1 MKRMVEGGTFAQL
14 ACLYWRIMGMDW
26 MLPKLKWW
34 YNISSI
40 AMRNNRK
47 RIREM
52 NFQNSPPP
60 TKPHSNDDFTVSDIH
75 QLTVIGF
82 ESDISAYYEKYWYIR
97 YIWINMSCMF
107 VCIGFQ
113 NLYIQHSY
121 VMMTTPP
128 RPVFTWSTP
137 SFTHTQHLL
146 LSVCTSILWAVGGGR
161 HLLSSLR
168 KMMKEQMASNND
180 SMMAWLATI
189 IVQQAVHNT
198 Y

>member
-1 MKRMVEGGTFAQL
+1 
-14 ACLYWRIMGMDW
+14 
-26 MLPKLKWW
+26 
-34 YNISSI
+34 
-40 AMRNNRK
+40 
-47 RIREM
+47 
-52 NFQNSPPP
+52 
-60 TKPHSNDDFTVSDIH
+60 
-75 QLTVIGF
+75 
-82 ESDISAYYEKYWYIR
+82 
-97 YIWINMSCMF
+97 MSCMF

-189 IVQQAVHNT
+189 IVQAVHNT